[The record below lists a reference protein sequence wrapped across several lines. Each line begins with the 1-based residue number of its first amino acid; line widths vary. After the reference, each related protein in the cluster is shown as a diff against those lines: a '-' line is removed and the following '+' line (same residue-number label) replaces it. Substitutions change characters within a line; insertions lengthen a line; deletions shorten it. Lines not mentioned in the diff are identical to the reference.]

1 MKTIQGIIEDCIK
14 DIFKISTI
22 NLIGSGRTDSGVHAR
37 NQCANIFLNTSM
49 NTDQIKK
56 ALNSKLPTDIF
67 IKECSIVSDDFHS
80 RFSATKREYLY
91 YINYDNCPFKRL
103 YSWNCKWLFDKD
115 KLKESSKLLLG
126 KHDFSLFSK
135 ASSETKNKFCNIE
148 CSEWAFENGQ
158 AIYNIHADRFL
169 QHMVR
174 LLVGTMIEVGRGRIP
189 LDDFLNMIHCKK
201 TKFHSVR
208 APGEGLFLSSI
219 QYD

>member
-1 MKTIQGIIEDCIK
+1 
-14 DIFKISTI
+14 
-22 NLIGSGRTDSGVHAR
+22 
-37 NQCANIFLNTSM
+37 M

-56 ALNSKLPTDIF
+56 ALNSKLPMDIF

-115 KLKESSKLLLG
+115 KLEESSKLLLG

-148 CSEWAFENGQ
+148 YSEWAFENGQ